1 MRGASLPGTRRWDR
15 LSPLSDGTRLFYEQA
30 SGGVPQDVADGGL

>member
-1 MRGASLPGTRRWDR
+1 MRGASLPGT
-15 LSPLSDGTRLFYEQA
+15 LAAGTGSLSDGTRLFSEQA